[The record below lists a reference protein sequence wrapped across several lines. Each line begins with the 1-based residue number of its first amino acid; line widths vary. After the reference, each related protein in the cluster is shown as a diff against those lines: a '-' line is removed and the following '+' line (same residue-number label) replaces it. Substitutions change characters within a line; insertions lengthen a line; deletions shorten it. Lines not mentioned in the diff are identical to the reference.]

1 MKPADSVW
9 AKRIVSLEQKAQ
21 PRSLTIVIPALNE
34 EEAIGQTIERCL
46 AATARIQAETPI
58 EKVEIIVVSD
68 GSSDRTTEIAQSY
81 EDIKVVVHLR
91 NLGYGAAIKSG
102 FAEGSG
108 DLLGF
113 LDADGT
119 CDPVH
124 FVDLC
129 NTAIQESA
137 DLVVGS
143 RMHDE
148 SRMPPLRRFGNTF
161 FAKLVSY
168 LVGKRIT
175 DTASGMRVLR
185 RQALKKLYPLP
196 TGLHFTPAMTCRAL
210 TQNGLTVREVPIAYH
225 ERVGR
230 SKLSVLR
237 DGMRFLLI
245 IAEITLSYCPLKFF
259 GGAAALLGLLACVY
273 GLGPLWSTLTEGQ
286 VPDRFIY
293 RLISINTFVLAALTS
308 LTVGIVA
315 ERVAAALMGNDRKH
329 GFIGGWLLSTC
340 TTYNMLRF
348 GLLPVMAGI
357 LLNIG
362 PIIDYLTTQQIRYR
376 WTYVAVGSVLVLAGI
391 QLTAMGVLELL
402 LTRILERNA
411 QQPDQVTLS

>member
-1 MKPADSVW
+1 MKPAHS
-9 AKRIVSLEQKAQ
+9 ARPTRIPSIQQDAE

-46 AATARIQAETPI
+46 AARKRIQAETPI
-58 EKVEIIVVSD
+58 EEVEIIVVSD
-68 GSSDRTTEIAQSY
+68 GSSDRTAEIAQSY
-81 EDIKVVVHLR
+81 EDIQVIVHL
-91 NLGYGAAIKSG
+91 NNIGYGAAIKSG
-102 FAEGSG
+102 FAEGCG

-119 CDPVH
+119 CDPEY

-129 NTAIQESA
+129 NTAIKESA
-137 DLVVGS
+137 HVVVGS

-161 FAKLVSY
+161 FARLVSY
-168 LVGKRIT
+168 LAGTRIT
-175 DTASGMRVLR
+175 DTASGMRILSR
-185 RQALKKLYPLP
+185 DALKKLYPLP

-210 TQNGLTVREVPIAYH
+210 TQKGLTIREVPIAYH

-230 SKLSVLR
+230 SKLSVFR
-237 DGMRFLLI
+237 DGLRFLLI

-259 GGAAALLGLLACVY
+259 GGTATLLGALACIY
-273 GLGPLWSTLTEGQ
+273 GLGPLWSYVTEGQ

-293 RLISINTFVLAALTS
+293 RLITINTLVLAALTS

-315 ERVAAALMGNDRKH
+315 ERVAAALVGNDRKH
-329 GFIGGWLLSTC
+329 GLVGRWLLSTC
-340 TTYNMLRF
+340 TTLNMLRF
-348 GLLPVMAGI
+348 GLVPVVVGI

-362 PIIDYLTTQQIRYR
+362 PIIDYLTTRHIRQH
-376 WTYVAVGSVLVLAGI
+376 WTYIAAGSVLVLAGI

-411 QQPDQVTLS
+411 QQQE